1 MTLYGNR
8 YEKYDFLKK
17 LWGYGKGK
25 LCSKF
30 LTSENIFFK
39 DFSEKLKEDFGEQKI
54 MSKSEI
60 LTLHHKFKW
69 CTDDKKHS
77 VLLTNKFQIDLNFN
91 EVLYSYL
98 INGKMK
104 NSLQRIQTNDSALH
118 ENIYDEIYDKP
129 IPRPRSSHVEKVITY
144 II

>member
-1 MTLYGNR
+1 MI
-8 YEKYDFLKK
+8 
-17 LWGYGKGK
+17 
-25 LCSKF
+25 
-30 LTSENIFFK
+30 SENIIFI

-60 LTLHHKFKW
+60 LALHHKFKW
-69 CTDDKKHS
+69 CTDDKKHNL
-77 VLLTNKFQIDLNFN
+77 LLTNKFQIDLNFS

-98 INGKMK
+98 LMNGNMK
-104 NSLQRIQTNDSALH
+104 NSLERIQTNDSAIH

-144 II
+144 IIYPFF